1 MPRFVRKLAV
11 VVAVIA
17 MHVILSEF
25 VNTIWSHHPTNDI
38 KSNEII
44 FQQQLQYSQRTQGRL
59 RLNHGRQE
67 RQQTSLGHQ
76 KGEGDSPQQLHAH
89 IALDHSQDGP
99 QNSQDGYRAF
109 VDPTGRPNHF
119 TDGNTF
125 LRTSE
130 NIVHSIHL
138 FQSEEE
144 VGVGGL
150 HRGTNDDGRDYQAL
164 LREDALKRLKN
175 SAVDFFDSQKTE
187 EQEGR
192 ETEGGDWVY
201 DGLEDEDEMGKEG
214 VMQYPDELR
223 DDGDDQ
229 ETAPV
234 DEKDDYLFD
243 YMTNVRIS
251 IDREEVHDGYVF
263 DNDWRGVDLEAI
275 GDGGYEDLK
284 EIEEPFDPLSAVH
297 QLEAN
302 AVERATEDQARPSSF
317 DSQFRM
323 SVSGLK
329 KQPPSLQT
337 SSNPSRPNVVYM
349 TKQELTRAARETTP
363 TALHSLDRTSS
374 QLVTVPSMDVRS
386 NPKLQGR
393 PPHTPAQGRPPRIP
407 AQGYPPRIPAQGY
420 PPRTPAQGRPP
431 RIPAQGRPPC
441 TPAKGAGPTRPSVKR
456 RDPRR
461 AHPLESVK
469 LSKETLKLQGQVIP
483 VNSPLVSKR
492 GFPEWHNSSAITSH
506 LEYLRVAINNT
517 GIKKRPLTGRSL
529 NPNILARGEVGVM

>member
-1 MPRFVRKLAV
+1 MPRFVRKLVV
-11 VVAVIA
+11 VVAILATLLV
-17 MHVILSEF
+17 LSEF

-38 KSNEII
+38 KSNEIV

-99 QNSQDGYRAF
+99 QNSQDGYRADF

-130 NIVHSIHL
+130 NIVHPIHL

-164 LREDALKRLKN
+164 LREDALKRSKN

-201 DGLEDEDEMGKEG
+201 DGLEDEDEMAKEG

-223 DDGDDQ
+223 DDGDGQ

-234 DEKDDYLFD
+234 VEGEEHDLFD
-243 YMTNVRIS
+243 HITDVRIS
-251 IDREEVHDGYVF
+251 IDREEEHDGYVF
-263 DNDWRGVDLEAI
+263 DNYHVDARRGLDLEAV

-284 EIEEPFDPLSAVH
+284 ENEEPISAVH

-302 AVERATEDQARPSSF
+302 AVERATEDQVRPSSF
-317 DSQFRM
+317 DSQLRM
-323 SVSGLK
+323 SVSDLK

-349 TKQELTRAARETTP
+349 TKQELAKASRETTP
-363 TALHSLDRTSS
+363 TALQSLDRTSS

-386 NPKLQGR
+386 NPRL
-393 PPHTPAQGRPPRIP
+393 
-407 AQGYPPRIPAQGY
+407 QGYPPRI
-420 PPRTPAQGRPP
+420 PAQGRPP
-431 RIPAQGRPPC
+431 RIPAQGRPPHTPAQGRPPR

-483 VNSPLVSKR
+483 ANSPLVLKR
-492 GFPEWHNSSAITSH
+492 GFPEWHNSSTVASH
-506 LEYLRVAINNT
+506 LKYLHVAINNT
-517 GIKKRPLTGRSL
+517 GIKKRPLTGHSL